1 MLRLC
6 GNLGGPIVPLRSMS
20 RRFTTSVLILYR
32 SWNVRSCGTAYRI
45 LTAQTPR
52 EAFRLLASNNV
63 DVIVSDQR
71 MPEMTGTEFF
81 HRVKDMYPETVR
93 IILSGYTDLAS
104 VTSAIN
110 KGAIYRYF
118 TKPWDDKNCGTP

>member
-1 MLRLC
+1 
-6 GNLGGPIVPLRSMS
+6 
-20 RRFTTSVLILYR
+20 
-32 SWNVRSCGTAYRI
+32 
-45 LTAQTPR
+45 
-52 EAFRLLASNNV
+52 
-63 DVIVSDQR
+63 
-71 MPEMTGTEFF
+71 MTGTEFF

-118 TKPWDDKNCGTP
+118 TKPWDDEELRDSIAVAFRKREDIEDTA